1 MKQTTKTFMNLLLI
15 SGFFYSQREIIEGK
29 EIILLIDW
37 LRKPRK
43 GIIVRVYMYTVLMFY
58 AFIQCFQRLTA
69 IHSSAVMT
77 AYHLYSIGYFSIWQT
92 WVSLLP
98 TNSQWCGVSQVIL
111 TCSNNSVPTS
121 NIGMV
126 ITFFQ
131 KGIEKTT
138 GHNFY
143 LKRLL
148 NATQC
153 NKHSNQPFSSSLLS
167 L

>member
-1 MKQTTKTFMNLLLI
+1 MLWIIVCSSKTTVNQLNFKENETNNKDVYESPFLI
-15 SGFFYSQREIIEGK
+15 SGFFLFPERNNWRERNYS
-29 EIILLIDW
+29 LIDW

-98 TNSQWCGVSQVIL
+98 TNSQWCGMSQVIL

-126 ITFFQ
+126 ITFS
-131 KGIEKTT
+131 KGYWEDHRT
-138 GHNFY
+138 
-143 LKRLL
+143 
-148 NATQC
+148 
-153 NKHSNQPFSSSLLS
+153 
-167 L
+167 